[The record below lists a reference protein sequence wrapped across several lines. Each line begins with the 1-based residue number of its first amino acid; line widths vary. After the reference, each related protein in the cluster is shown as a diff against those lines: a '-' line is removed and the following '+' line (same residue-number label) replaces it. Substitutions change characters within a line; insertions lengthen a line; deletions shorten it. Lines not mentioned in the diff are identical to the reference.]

1 MSVQQYITDLPN
13 VHTKPHQERSSITI
27 QIPTT
32 PTQLDQ
38 VRVLMTN
45 FVAWSRIRYADYIEQ
60 VNAYFDAKAFGAEL
74 VGLPGAYA
82 SPRGC
87 LLLAQI
93 NNQAAG
99 CVAFRAFDA
108 NTCEMKRMFVEPA
121 FQGRGVGRAL
131 AERLIAEARASGY
144 SRMLLDT
151 GFLQIEAQS
160 LYRSLGFIQI
170 PPYYPIPDAAHSTA
184 LFMELQLDS

>member
-1 MSVQQYITDLPN
+1 
-13 VHTKPHQERSSITI
+13 
-27 QIPTT
+27 
-32 PTQLDQ
+32 
-38 VRVLMTN
+38 MTN

-60 VNAYFDAKAFGAEL
+60 VNAYFDAKAFSAEL
-74 VGLPGAYA
+74 AGLPGAYT

-93 NNQAAG
+93 NHQAAG

-108 NTCEMKRMFVEPA
+108 TTCEMKRMFVEPA

-131 AERLIAEARASGY
+131 AELLIAEARASGY

-151 GFLQIEAQS
+151 GFLQIEAQN
-160 LYRSLGFIQI
+160 LYRSLGFTQI
-170 PPYYPIPDAAHSTA
+170 SPYYPIPDATRSTA
-184 LFMELQLDS
+184 LFMELQLSSTAWPR